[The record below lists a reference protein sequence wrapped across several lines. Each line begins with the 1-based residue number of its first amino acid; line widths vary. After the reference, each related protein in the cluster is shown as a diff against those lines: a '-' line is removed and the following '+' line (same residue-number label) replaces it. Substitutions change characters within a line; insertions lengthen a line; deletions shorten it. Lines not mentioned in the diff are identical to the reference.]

1 MYKEERQRRIH
12 SIIESRGKA
21 SVVELA
27 GLLKTSSMTIRR
39 DLQELADRGIIER
52 THGGAEL
59 VANYTPLQ
67 PHAFMLKTSKERGE
81 KQFIGRAAANL
92 IGPGEKI
99 YLSAGTTAYWVANA
113 LLKRDDLTVVTNSLP
128 NALLL
133 AQNPNIEI
141 IMVGGFLRRN
151 ELSLVGHFAET
162 VVRQL
167 HLDKAIMGIRGIH
180 LEYGLTSD
188 YPREMMND
196 RSFMNAIENV
206 ILVADH
212 TKFGFVATSLTAP
225 ITAAK
230 TIITSNKAPTD
241 MLDAIRALGVEII
254 LAADQ

>member
-1 MYKEERQRRIH
+1 MPPH
-12 SIIESRGKA
+12 AGKQA
-21 SVVELA
+21 
-27 GLLKTSSMTIRR
+27 
-39 DLQELADRGIIER
+39 
-52 THGGAEL
+52 HH
-59 VANYTPLQ
+59 PLQ
-67 PHAFMLKTSKERGE
+67 PHAFMLKTSKESEE
-81 KQFIGRAAANL
+81 KQLVGRAAANL
-92 IGPGEKI
+92 VGPGEKV
-99 YLSAGTTAYWVANA
+99 YLSAGTTAYWVAHA
-113 LLKRDDLTVVTNSLP
+113 LLSRENLTVVTNSLP

-133 AQNPNIEI
+133 AQNPHIEI

-151 ELSLVGHFAET
+151 ELSLVGHFAEA

-230 TIITSNKAPTD
+230 TIITTAKAPAD
-241 MLDAIRALGVEII
+241 MLDAIRALGVEVI
-254 LAADQ
+254 LAADH